1 MLCSL
6 NTSYHV
12 FQQDTGL
19 CKNLLQDY
27 AHKMNYG
34 YPSYIWDKQTS
45 GVGPSICT
53 VEIGGIKYIG
63 AAAHTKKEAQI
74 KAAQTALLAIQGI
87 FSSSDHFERGVFL
100 VQS

>member
-1 MLCSL
+1 
-6 NTSYHV
+6 
-12 FQQDTGL
+12 
-19 CKNLLQDY
+19 
-27 AHKMNYG
+27 MNYG

-63 AAAHTKKEAQI
+63 AAARTKKEAQI

-87 FSSSDHFERGVFL
+87 FSSSDHFERDVFL